1 MLVTAALLSAECCAA
16 AEASATPAPA
26 AAATS
31 TAETQ
36 VIDLPTALRLAGLNN
51 LDLALVREAE
61 QQAVAA
67 NDSATLAF
75 FPWLDAGVGYAR
87 RTGAFQQ
94 ASGVLLEA
102 DAELDQRA
110 LSLNAGIDVGAAL
123 FNKFAARQLE
133 SAARYQVEAARNDTA
148 LAAAG
153 AYFDLVNAMAA
164 TDIAQEAVR
173 ISSEYE
179 QQLQRAFAIG
189 LSNRSD
195 VLRVG
200 VQTQRYQI
208 LLRQAQAAAQS
219 HSATLATVLHLD
231 PTLLL
236 QPLDRLVVPPTLVP
250 LDGGV
255 AALVSEGLAAR
266 PELKSSAAAVAA
278 AQDAQRSAR
287 YGPLIPSLGAS
298 AAAGQVRGGANGDL
312 TDYLGAHDV
321 IIGVQWRIGPGG
333 LLDFGRTESADSQLR
348 QQRLGNE
355 KLRQGIAQQV
365 MDAYT
370 AARAGADQIQL
381 ARRSVEL
388 AAESLKLS
396 EERKEFGVYAVLEVI
411 QAQQDLTQA
420 RNDYSQALTQYAKA
434 QYALAH
440 AAARIS
446 E

>member
-1 MLVTAALLSAECCAA
+1 M
-16 AEASATPAPA
+16 
-26 AAATS
+26 
-31 TAETQ
+31 
-36 VIDLPTALRLAGLNN
+36 
-51 LDLALVREAE
+51 
-61 QQAVAA
+61 
-67 NDSATLAF
+67 
-75 FPWLDAGVGYAR
+75 
-87 RTGAFQQ
+87 
-94 ASGVLLEA
+94 
-102 DAELDQRA
+102 
-110 LSLNAGIDVGAAL
+110 
-123 FNKFAARQLE
+123 
-133 SAARYQVEAARNDTA
+133 
-148 LAAAG
+148 
-153 AYFDLVNAMAA
+153 
-164 TDIAQEAVR
+164 
-173 ISSEYE
+173 
-179 QQLQRAFAIG
+179 
-189 LSNRSD
+189 
-195 VLRVG
+195 
-200 VQTQRYQI
+200 
-208 LLRQAQAAAQS
+208 
-219 HSATLATVLHLD
+219 
-231 PTLLL
+231 
-236 QPLDRLVVPPTLVP
+236 
-250 LDGGV
+250 
-255 AALVSEGLAAR
+255 
-266 PELKSSAAAVAA
+266 AA

>member
-110 LSLNAGIDVGAAL
+110 LL